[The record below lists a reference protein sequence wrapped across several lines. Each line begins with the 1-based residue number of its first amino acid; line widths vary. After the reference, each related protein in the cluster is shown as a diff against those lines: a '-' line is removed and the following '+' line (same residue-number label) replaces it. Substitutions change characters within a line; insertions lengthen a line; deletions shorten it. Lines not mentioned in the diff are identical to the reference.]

1 MSWKVIEGDVN
12 EFLLWL
18 DASGFDACLAD
29 PPYGLPDD
37 PRPYNSA
44 TPRKS
49 SRERIR
55 TGFMDMKWGAAV
67 PGPEVWAEALRV
79 LKPGAHALIFGAPR
93 TEHRLAC
100 AIEDSGFEIRDKFC
114 WLFGSGMPKSLDLSK
129 SLDKAAGAERRV
141 AGKSDS
147 RSIHDGAKRSDV
159 PSKSRGYGY
168 ETKGALPVTS
178 PATDAAKL
186 WSGYGTGIKPSYES
200 AILAMKPCEGTFA
213 GNALKHG
220 VAGLNINGC
229 RIKTE
234 DNLNGGAYAVEGHRA
249 ESSSLHAGSGMNQP
263 GKTTGKEFI
272 QPSGRWPANLLL
284 SCACDG
290 EHDPGCPVRM
300 LDEQSGITCS
310 RRHSTKRS
318 ATTEISGQ
326 QYCGGYSGQNDV
338 TIGFGDLGG
347 ASRFFFCAKSSA
359 FEREAGLI
367 GHLPCATC
375 GGLDTAHHL
384 NDKGGQVLCRRNGH
398 PTQKPLKLCEY
409 LARLLLPPKR
419 DTPRRILV
427 PFAGAGSEMIG
438 ALKAGWDEVIGIEI
452 DHHYCQIAEARLSA
466 HNQT

>member
-18 DASGFDACLAD
+18 DASSFDACLAD
-29 PPYGLPDD
+29 PPYGLSDD

-55 TGFMDMKWGAAV
+55 AGFMGMKWDAAV

-159 PSKSRGYGY
+159 PSKSGGYGY

-213 GNALKHG
+213 GNALKWG
-220 VAGLNINGC
+220 VAGLAVDRC
-229 RIKTE
+229 RIGTDVVGWEGAAAGGNTWNE
-234 DNLNGGAYAVEGHRA
+234 DN
-249 ESSSLHAGSGMNQP
+249 SGLCKP
-263 GKTTGKEFI
+263 GEAR
-272 QPSGRWPANLLL
+272 PVAGRWPSNLLL

-290 EHDPGCPVRM
+290 EHEPGCPARM

-347 ASRFFFCAKSSA
+347 ASRFFFCAKSST

-384 NDKGGQVLCRRNGH
+384 NDKGDQVLCRRNDH